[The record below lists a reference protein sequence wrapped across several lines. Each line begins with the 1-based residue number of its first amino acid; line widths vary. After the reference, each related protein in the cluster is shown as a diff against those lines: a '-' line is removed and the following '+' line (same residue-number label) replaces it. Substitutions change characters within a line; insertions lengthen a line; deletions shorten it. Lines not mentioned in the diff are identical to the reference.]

1 MCQGTRTLSLRLSSR
16 AGTILRGVCPPLH
29 DRSQGHP
36 RTVQRFPQC
45 KDGHGRVS
53 SMGKHNP
60 QRPQDMGD
68 RPWGPARC
76 LPGHGDKPLTRGT
89 NTRGDTSHPTAP
101 RGCLSAGPSLG
112 TPHFSEPLGSPHM
125 KIPSGHPPSP
135 VTAPGNPLCATLFL
149 IPPKSS
155 PSSRPVVF
163 PTYQCH
169 PRPHLSMSPH
179 CPRRI
184 HSSARPIPC
193 QPLLTQCSPDP
204 SLSPSPQ

>member
-36 RTVQRFPQC
+36 RTAQRFPQC

-60 QRPQDMGD
+60 QRPHDMRGQTLGTCQVPP
-68 RPWGPARC
+68 RPWGQ
-76 LPGHGDKPLTRGT
+76 
-89 NTRGDTSHPTAP
+89 TSHTGHRHTWGHLPPHSSPGMPQCRPFTGNTSFLRAP
-101 RGCLSAGPSLG
+101 RVTSHEDPFG
-112 TPHFSEPLGSPHM
+112 TPPKPCHSTWKS
-125 KIPSGHPPSP
+125 S
-135 VTAPGNPLCATLFL
+135 LCHLFL
-149 IPPKSS
+149 IPPQSS

-169 PRPHLSMSPH
+169 PRPHLSMSPR

-204 SLSPSPQ
+204 SLFPSPQ